1 MKLSQKAKSQYYKGL
16 LVLLRRDRVID
27 AREKDLML
35 RIGEILGFE
44 RRFCEATIKDLLSN
58 ANITRD
64 PILFPDETIRECFFR
79 DAVRLALIDDN
90 LHPSELRWLRSVARF
105 NGLTDAW
112 LDDVIREIRE
122 KNPAKNNAP
131 FEIQQHL

>member
-27 AREKDLML
+27 DREKDLML

-44 RRFCEATIKDLLSN
+44 RRFCEATINDLLSN

-64 PILFPDETIRECFFR
+64 PIRFPDETIRECFFR

-90 LHPSELRWLRSVARF
+90 FHPSELRWLRSVARF